1 MSNEALVPTAKPTPK
16 WTAAE
21 PPPSSGVSVGDFA
34 NDGTHSAASADF
46 EWTAAVGESPSDDGI
61 HFAATDFEWTAAV
74 GESPSAADVAVPLVL
89 ELPDRYR
96 ADAKV
101 AHNMGVEA
109 MNAKFNAPVSV
120 KMIPVPLPSP
130 KPPMPPPA
138 KL

>member
-34 NDGTHSAASADF
+34 NDGTHSAASA
-46 EWTAAVGESPSDDGI
+46 
-61 HFAATDFEWTAAV
+61 DFEWTAAV